1 MVNIVLVS
9 KNLLFRQCLKLY
21 LEGVSLSD
29 SIKHYSFI
37 EELIQHEKT
46 PEIIIVELNPE
57 FRNFQ
62 SINNLLESF
71 SDAKVLV
78 IANNLQLD
86 EYRQL
91 IDSGVKGTI
100 SGQDDIEELVKA
112 VKEIASGKIF
122 YPYNILQQIM
132 VNKPVAPGKQ
142 QAGLTDRE
150 VEILLLLCDGLS
162 NEQISERIH
171 LSYDTVKWHRSNI
184 LNKCECKNILS
195 LYKYAIKN
203 DLVPILRTR

>member
-29 SIKHYSFI
+29 SINHYSFI
-37 EELIQHEKT
+37 EELIKHEET
-46 PEIIIVELNPE
+46 PEIVIVELNPE

-71 SDAKVLV
+71 SGAKVLV

-132 VNKPVAPGKQ
+132 VNKPVVPGKQ
-142 QAGLTDRE
+142 ATGLTDRE